1 MTAPAGVGS
10 GDTVVRRSLWHNR
23 DFVTF
28 WSGETLSLF
37 GTQITVLALP
47 LTAVITL
54 DAQPEQLGI
63 LRFLQMVPYLLFGP
77 LFGVWVDRHRR
88 RTAMIGANVVRMVL
102 IGLIPVLAGLGQ
114 LNMPVLL
121 MITFCVGMGA
131 VLFDISWMSFV
142 PTLIRDPGYL
152 VDANSKLAATS
163 ATADAA
169 GPGVAGALVNLL
181 SAPVAMAANAVTY
194 LGSVISL
201 LLIRTE
207 EKPPPATVKR
217 RIRTELAQGFAFVAR
232 NRLVRWIALVGG
244 LANFFLSATQPMFI
258 LFAVR
263 EQDVPSSM
271 LGLIFSIGAG
281 GGIIGGMICRR
292 LIERLHLGRVYAG
305 ALCVAFVPAL
315 LLPAASGPT
324 LVLGVLYT
332 VAWFLGSLGLTMV
345 NIVIMSVRQNVT
357 PPSLLGRMNAAVRAV
372 MFGLGALGGPV
383 AGLIAATAGVR
394 EALWIS
400 TGCSGVFVLCGVAL
414 SPLTR
419 MRTMPGAATDP
430 ADQADGPDHAGPG
443 SRPPS
448 VPEMAD

>member
-1 MTAPAGVGS
+1 MTAEGS
-10 GDTVVRRSLWHNR
+10 VRSDGGTARQSLWHNR

-54 DAQPEQLGI
+54 DARPEQLGV

-114 LNMPVLL
+114 LNMPLL
-121 MITFCVGMGA
+121 LVITFTVGMGA

-142 PTLIRDPGYL
+142 PTLIRDPEYL

-169 GPGVAGALVNLL
+169 GPGVAGSLVSLL
-181 SAPVAMAANAVTY
+181 TAPVAMAANAVTY

-207 EKPPPATVKR
+207 ETPPPAVGKR
-217 RIRTELAQGFAFVAR
+217 RIRTELAQGFRFVGGD
-232 NRLVRWIALVGG
+232 RLLRWIALVGG

-263 EQDVPSSM
+263 ERDIPSSV
-271 LGLIFSIGAG
+271 LGLIFSIGAC
-281 GGIIGGMICRR
+281 GGIIGGIACRR
-292 LIERLHLGRVYAG
+292 LIKRLHLGRVYAG
-305 ALCVAFVPAL
+305 ALCFGFVPSL

-324 LVLGVLYT
+324 FVLGILYT
-332 VAWFLGSLGLTMV
+332 VAWFLGSFGLTMV
-345 NIVIMSVRQNVT
+345 NIVIMSVRQSIT
-357 PPSLLGRMNAAVRAV
+357 PPSLLGRMNAAVRAA
-372 MFGLGALGGPV
+372 MFGLGALGGPI
-383 AGLIAATAGVR
+383 AGFIAATAGVH

-400 TGCSGVFVLCGVAL
+400 TGCSAVFVLCGVAL

-419 MRTMPGAATDP
+419 LRAMPETATDP
-430 ADQADGPDHAGPG
+430 AEQTDDAGPPRG
-443 SRPPS
+443 SVSSPVR
-448 VPEMAD
+448 A